1 MRNPL
6 APVTRLVRTW
16 AGTLW
21 GWWLALIRPIQRVW
35 LAGYR
40 PVRRVVAAIVRP
52 IRRMISTLWRWWL
65 VVWGYVRRG
74 LVRTGKII
82 RVPMEWLWRGLLVFA
97 ATTMVAGGVLQTLG
111 QGTTSEITGNGIGLF
126 GQIST
131 SDTVVTIGFFI
142 GIMAVPTWVLLQV
155 IDNLTARLDRPKP
168 PASNPAPPDN
178 AAPPG
183 NSPPDA
189 PPSDTTTVRPE
200 EFTDEDQRNRPDE
213 ELPADHGRLSGEP
226 ASATG
231 R

>member
-1 MRNPL
+1 M
-6 APVTRLVRTW
+6 V
-16 AGTLW
+16 W
-21 GWWLALIRPIQRVW
+21 GWWLAVFHPVQRAW
-35 LAGYR
+35 LAVYR
-40 PVRRVVAAIVRP
+40 PVRRVVAAILRP
-52 IRRMISTLWRWWL
+52 IRWVVSTLWRWWL

-97 ATTMVAGGVLQTLG
+97 AATMVAGGVLQTLG

-155 IDNLTARLDRPKP
+155 IDNLTARLDRPNP
-168 PASNPAPPDN
+168 PASDPAPTDSAPPDPAPPDKALPD
-178 AAPPG
+178 AAL
-183 NSPPDA
+183 PDA
-189 PPSDTTTVRPE
+189 PPSETTVRPE

-213 ELPADHGRLSGEP
+213 ELATDHGRMFGEP
-226 ASATG
+226 ASAAG